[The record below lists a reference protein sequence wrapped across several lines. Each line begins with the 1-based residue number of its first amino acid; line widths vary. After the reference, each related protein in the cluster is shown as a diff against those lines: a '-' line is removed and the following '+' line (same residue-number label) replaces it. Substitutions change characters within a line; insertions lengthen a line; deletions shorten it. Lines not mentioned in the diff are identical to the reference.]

1 MNAFNTFYK
10 NTQFVCI
17 KETSPRDVSF
27 THTKLLF
34 DRKKNAKNIFGVCIH
49 MSTFL
54 YLAEIWRLLG
64 ESLLI
69 SRLPGKDLR
78 ALVDIRRF
86 AE

>member
-34 DRKKNAKNIFGVCIH
+34 DRKKMLKIFSEYVFICLPS
-49 MSTFL
+49 ST
-54 YLAEIWRLLG
+54 LLRYG
-64 ESLLI
+64 
-69 SRLPGKDLR
+69 DY
-78 ALVDIRRF
+78 
-86 AE
+86 